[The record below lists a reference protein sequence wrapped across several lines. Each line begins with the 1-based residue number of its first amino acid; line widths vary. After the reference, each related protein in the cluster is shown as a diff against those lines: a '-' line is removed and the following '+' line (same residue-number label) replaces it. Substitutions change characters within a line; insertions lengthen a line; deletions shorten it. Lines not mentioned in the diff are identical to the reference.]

1 MQANLELNVAKDN
14 LKLLILLSLP
24 LKYQDF
30 RHAGQRYRRLQ
41 EPMNETQVPHM
52 EDIAGQSPE
61 ESGREKQLLKN
72 RTLELGIKF
81 CG

>member
-30 RHAGQRYRRLQ
+30 RQVGQRCRRLQ
-41 EPMNETQVPHM
+41 EPVKCTSI
-52 EDIAGQSPE
+52 DRSL
-61 ESGREKQLLKN
+61 S
-72 RTLELGIKF
+72 
-81 CG
+81 